1 MKGKSKNINTDAVIL
16 SDIYGLSF
24 FKLMIKPLLNI
35 LSNKTLVVSESI
47 VYYSVEYTI
56 K

>member
-1 MKGKSKNINTDAVIL
+1 MKGKSKNIHTDAVIL

-24 FKLMIKPLLNI
+24 LKLMIKPLLNI
-35 LSNKTLVVSESI
+35 LSNKTLVSESI
-47 VYYSVEYTI
+47 VYYSVEYTT